1 MTTHSEARP
10 LQAVHGRGR
19 LLLALAVGLLGVAV
33 SLSPYAWLDAWQT
46 YGFAQD
52 YLGFHVWVAVP
63 FWALSAIVALGRLS
77 LPAAAATVPVLIAGT
92 IPALEGAQ
100 SLHEHTVERA
110 GLVPAFL
117 LAVVAAAWGLDTHLR
132 SGPGISL
139 NWFRR
144 EPAARAERPVTV
156 PLIAAV
162 VLLTG
167 LSVLAGRI
175 FGLGDVDQAQTFLVI
190 ATSIVVEALPF
201 VLLGALVSA
210 LLEVFVPDRA
220 FAAVARLPLRLQVP
234 GVALAGFAM
243 PVCECGSVPVARRL
257 ILRGV
262 HPSAGLAF
270 MLASPIINPIVLLST
285 VVAYRGQGAL
295 EMTAGRALL
304 GIVVA
309 LSAAAVMGRTTPGR
323 LLRPRAKEP
332 QAHSHGGGRLRAVAD
347 HLASDL
353 LFMGRFV
360 IAGAA
365 LAAAMQTL
373 VPQSVF
379 TGVLTTPLVGA
390 GLLMVL
396 GFVLSLCSEADA
408 FVAVSFI
415 QFPLGPQL
423 AFLVF
428 GPILDIKLAL
438 LYTATFGRT
447 FVLRLLLVTAPIVL
461 AGSMLYQGVAG

>member
-1 MTTHSEARP
+1 MSTHSDARP
-10 LQAVHGRGR
+10 FQAVRGR
-19 LLLALAVGLLGVAV
+19 LRPLVALAIGLLGVAV
-33 SLSPYAWLDAWQT
+33 SLSPYAWLDTWQA
-46 YGFAQD
+46 YGFAAD

-63 FWALSAIVALGRLS
+63 FWALSVLVALGRLS
-77 LPAAAATVPVLIAGT
+77 LPAAGATTAVLVAGT
-92 IPALEGAQ
+92 LPALDGAQ
-100 SLHEHTVERA
+100 SLHAHTVERSL
-110 GLVPAFL
+110 LVPAFL
-117 LAVVAAAWGLDTHLR
+117 LALVAGAWGLDTHLR
-132 SGPGISL
+132 
-139 NWFRR
+139 R
-144 EPAARAERPVTV
+144 ERLPRAERPVTI
-156 PLIAAV
+156 PLIATV

-167 LSVLAGRI
+167 LSVAAGRL
-175 FGLGDVDQAQTFLVI
+175 FGLADVDEAQTFLVI

-234 GVALAGFAM
+234 GAALAGFAM

-262 HPSAGLAF
+262 HPAAGLAF

-285 VVAYRGQGAL
+285 AVAYRGQGAL

-304 GIVVA
+304 GIFVA
-309 LSAAAVMGRTTPGR
+309 LAAAAALGRTGASN
-323 LLRPRAKEP
+323 LLRPRARE
-332 QAHSHGGGRLRAVAD
+332 AHAHDHGGGGRVRAVAD
-347 HLASDL
+347 HLAADL

-360 IAGAA
+360 IAGAV

-390 GLLMVL
+390 ALLMVL

-438 LYTATFGRT
+438 LYGATFGRG
-447 FVLRLLLVTAPIVL
+447 FVLRLLLVTAPLVL
-461 AGSMLYQGVAG
+461 AGSMLFQEVAG

>member
-1 MTTHSEARP
+1 MTDAYARA
-10 LQAVHGRGR
+10 LVATRGR
-19 LLLALAVGLLGVAV
+19 ARALLAASIALLGTAV
-33 SLSPYAWLDAWQT
+33 SLSPYLWLEAWQT
-46 YGFAQD
+46 FGLTVD

-63 FWALSAIVALGRLS
+63 FLALAVLTGLGRLS
-77 LPAAAATVPVLIAGT
+77 PVTATGMTLAVVAGT
-92 IPALEGAQ
+92 LPALEGSQ
-100 SLHEHTVERA
+100 STHEHTIERSL
-110 GLVPAFL
+110 LVPGFL
-117 LAVVAAAWGLDTHLR
+117 LALVVIAWGVDTHVR
-132 SGPGISL
+132 RGPGL
-139 NWFRR
+139 NLDWFRR
-144 EPAARAERPVTV
+144 ERDRVRVERPVTL
-156 PLIAAV
+156 PLVAAV

-167 LSVLAGRI
+167 LSVAAGRV
-175 FGLGDVDQAQTFLVI
+175 FGLGEVDTAQTFLVI

-234 GVALAGFAM
+234 GAALAGFAM

-270 MLASPIINPIVLLST
+270 MLASPVINPIVLLST
-285 VVAYRGQGAL
+285 VVAYQGQAAL
-295 EMTAGRALL
+295 EMTLGRAGLGLL
-304 GIVVA
+304 VA
-309 LSAAAVMGRTTPGR
+309 LTAAALIARPGAA
-323 LLRPRAKEP
+323 LVLRPRPAER
-332 QAHSHGGGRLRAVAD
+332 HEHDHGHGGRVRAVAD

-353 LFMGRFV
+353 LFMGKFV
-360 IAGAA
+360 IAGAV

-390 GLLMVL
+390 GLLMSL
-396 GFVLSLCSEADA
+396 SFILSLCSEADA

-438 LYTATFGRT
+438 LYGATFGRA
-447 FVLRLLLVTAPIVL
+447 FVLRLLLVTAPLIL
-461 AGSMLYQGVAG
+461 AGSMLFEAVV

>member
-1 MTTHSEARP
+1 MESGTVVTRLGGARTRV
-10 LQAVHGRGR
+10 LLGGAIAV
-19 LLLALAVGLLGVAV
+19 VGLGLSA
-33 SLSPYAWLDAWQT
+33 SPYVWLEAWQS
-46 YGFAQD
+46 YGFTLD

-63 FWALSAIVALGRLS
+63 FLALSLLLALGRVS
-77 LPAAAATVPVLIAGT
+77 VPAAGIAAVVMVAATL
-92 IPALEGAQ
+92 PALEGSQ
-100 SLHEHTVERA
+100 SLHQHTVQRSV
-110 GLVPAFL
+110 LVPGFL
-117 LAVVAAAWGLDTHLR
+117 LALVAGAWGIDAH
-132 SGPGISL
+132 
-139 NWFRR
+139 RR
-144 EPAARAERPVTV
+144 RGRRPLPVTV

-167 LSVLAGRI
+167 VSIAAGRL
-175 FGLGDVDQAQTFLVI
+175 FDLASVDRAQTFLVI

-210 LLEVFVPDRA
+210 LLEVFVPDKA
-220 FAAVARLPLRLQVP
+220 FAIVARLPLRLQVP
-234 GVALAGFAM
+234 CAAVAGFAM

-257 ILRGV
+257 MLRGV
-262 HPSAGLAF
+262 HPAAGLAF
-270 MLASPIINPIVLLST
+270 MLASPIINPIVLIST
-285 VVAYRGQGAL
+285 AVAYQGQAAL
-295 EMTAGRALL
+295 EMTAARAVLGLTVALTAATVIARPGTARMVQPRAPEPHEHGHGGRAR
-304 GIVVA
+304 
-309 LSAAAVMGRTTPGR
+309 M
-323 LLRPRAKEP
+323 
-332 QAHSHGGGRLRAVAD
+332 VAD

-365 LAAAMQTL
+365 LAAAMQTI

-396 GFVLSLCSEADA
+396 AFVLSLCSEADA

-438 LYTATFGRT
+438 LYGATFGRD
-447 FVLRLLLVTAPIVL
+447 FVLRLVLVTVPLVL
-461 AGSMLYQGVAG
+461 AGSMLFQAVAG

>member
-1 MTTHSEARP
+1 MSTAAVRP
-10 LQAVHGRGR
+10 VALGLRLPVAALIAVAG
-19 LLLALAVGLLGVAV
+19 VGLSA
-33 SLSPYAWLDAWQT
+33 SPYLWLDAWQDF
-46 YGFAQD
+46 GFTLD

-63 FWALSAIVALGRLS
+63 FLGLAALTALGRIGLAIAGV
-77 LPAAAATVPVLIAGT
+77 AAVALVAATL
-92 IPALEGAQ
+92 PALEGSQ
-100 SLHEHTVERA
+100 SAHEHTVERSL
-110 GLVPAFL
+110 LVPGFL
-117 LAVVAAAWGLDTHLR
+117 LALVAGAWGLDAHARRGAGPSLR
-132 SGPGISL
+132 
-139 NWFRR
+139 WFRR
-144 EPAARAERPVTV
+144 DRPKVERPVTL
-156 PLIAAV
+156 PLLVAV

-167 LSVLAGRI
+167 VSIAAGRA
-175 FGLGDVDQAQTFLVI
+175 FDLASVDAAQTFLVI

-220 FAAVARLPLRLQVP
+220 FASVARLPLRLQVP
-234 GVALAGFAM
+234 GAALAGFAM

-270 MLASPIINPIVLLST
+270 MLASPVINPIVLLST
-285 VVAYRGQGAL
+285 AVAYQGQAAV
-295 EMTAGRALL
+295 EMVLARAGL
-304 GIVVA
+304 GLVVA
-309 LSAAAVMGRTTPGR
+309 LSAAAIIARPGAAR
-323 LLRPRAKEP
+323 LLRPRVRP
-332 QAHSHGGGRLRAVAD
+332 DHAHDHGGSRLRAVAD
-347 HLASDL
+347 HLAGDL

-365 LAAAMQTL
+365 LAAAMQTV

-379 TGVLTTPLVGA
+379 TGALTTPLIGA
-390 GLLMVL
+390 GLLMGL
-396 GFVLSLCSEADA
+396 AFVLSLCSEADA

-438 LYTATFGRT
+438 LYAATFGRGFT
-447 FVLRLLLVTAPIVL
+447 LRLALVTAPIVL
-461 AGSMLYQGVAG
+461 AGAMLFQWLVVG

>member
-1 MTTHSEARP
+1 VIHYSGVTVE
-10 LQAVHGRGR
+10 GR
-19 LLLALAVGLLGVAV
+19 VAV
-33 SLSPYAWLDAWQT
+33 PRTRVRVVLAAAIAVVGIGLSASPYLWLDAYQS
-46 YGFAQD
+46 YGFTTD
-52 YLGFHVWVAVP
+52 YLPYHVWVAVP
-63 FWALSAIVALGRLS
+63 FLALSLLAALGRLS
-77 LPAAAATVPVLIAGT
+77 LASAFAALAVLVAASL
-92 IPALEGAQ
+92 PALEGSQ
-100 SLHEHTVERA
+100 SLHQHTVERSV
-110 GLVPAFL
+110 LVPAFL
-117 LAVVAAAWGLDTHLR
+117 LALVAGAWGIDAHLR
-132 SGPGISL
+132 RGHRLRLARP
-139 NWFRR
+139 
-144 EPAARAERPVTV
+144 RAELPVTV
-156 PLIAAV
+156 PLVLSLV
-162 VLLTG
+162 VLVG
-167 LSVLAGRI
+167 GAIVAGRL
-175 FGLGDVDQAQTFLVI
+175 FGLRDVDRAQTFLVI

-234 GVALAGFAM
+234 GAALAGFAM

-262 HPSAGLAF
+262 HPSAGIAF

-285 VVAYRGQGAL
+285 AVAYQGQAAL

-304 GIVVA
+304 GITVA
-309 LSAAAVMGRTTPGR
+309 LTAAAVIGRTGAAT
-323 LLRPRAKEP
+323 LLRPRTTGPAGD
-332 QAHSHGGGRLRAVAD
+332 HHDHGGRLRAVAD
-347 HLASDL
+347 HLTTDL

-365 LAAAMQTL
+365 LAAAMQTV
-373 VPQSVF
+373 VPQSLF

-390 GLLMVL
+390 VLLMTL
-396 GFVLSLCSEADA
+396 GFILSLCSEADA

-438 LYTATFGRT
+438 LYGATFGRG
-447 FVLRLLLVTAPIVL
+447 FILRLLLVTFPLVL
-461 AGSMLYQGVAG
+461 AGSMLFEVIT